1 MSTIFLS
8 ASVPLVDRGTYHETA
23 NPFLIQCA
31 VRELVIAVIRE
42 HRIVWGGHPAITP
55 MIWNICEDMGV
66 EYARSVILYQSRYFE
81 DWFPNENEKFDN
93 VVYVDAVNNDREQS
107 LLEMRNAMLSRTDL
121 DAAVFIGGMDGS
133 EEEFKIFK
141 NFHPNA
147 KVLPVAA
154 TGGAA
159 KLLADGI
166 SGMIKTDLYTVDFAN
181 MFFPNYYN
189 KEFLRNLKW

>member
-1 MSTIFLS
+1 
-8 ASVPLVDRGTYHETA
+8 
-23 NPFLIQCA
+23 
-31 VRELVIAVIRE
+31 
-42 HRIVWGGHPAITP
+42 
-55 MIWNICEDMGV
+55 
-66 EYARSVILYQSRYFE
+66 
-81 DWFPNENEKFDN
+81 
-93 VVYVDAVNNDREQS
+93 
-107 LLEMRNAMLSRTDL
+107 MLSRTDL

-181 MFFPNYYN
+181 MFFS
-189 KEFLRNLKW
+189 ELL

>member
-1 MSTIFLS
+1 MSAIFLS

-31 VRELVIAVIRE
+31 VRELVIAVIKE
-42 HRIVWGGHPAITP
+42 HKIVWGGHPAITP

-66 EYARSVILYQSRYFE
+66 EYSQSVILYQSRYFE
-81 DWFPNENEKFDN
+81 DWFPNENKKFDN
-93 VVYVDAVNNDREQS
+93 VVYVDAVNNDREES
-107 LLEMRNAMLSRTDL
+107 LLEMRNTMLSRTDL

-147 KVLPVAA
+147 KILPVAA

-166 SGMIKTDLYTVDFAN
+166 SGMIKTDLYTVDFAS
-181 MFFPNYYN
+181 MFFF
-189 KEFLRNLKW
+189 ELL